1 MMKVLIEKRFSNC
14 FATYQHVDLSFDE
27 EINKEFIEYL
37 SVIGTVQC
45 NFEMEKPF
53 FRIKSFSDYLING
66 AIGNTS
72 LRLLVP
78 IKKCDEIVDEFKIVV
93 DKYHFGC

>member
-1 MMKVLIEKRFSNC
+1 MKVLKEKRFSNC
-14 FATYQHVDLSFDE
+14 FATYQHVDIYFDE
-27 EINKEFIEYL
+27 EINREFIDYL

-45 NFEMEKPF
+45 NFDVEKPF
-53 FRIKSFSDYLING
+53 FRIKAYVDYLING

-78 IKKCDEIVDEFKIVV
+78 IKKCDDIVDAFKIVV
-93 DKYHFGC
+93 DKFQN